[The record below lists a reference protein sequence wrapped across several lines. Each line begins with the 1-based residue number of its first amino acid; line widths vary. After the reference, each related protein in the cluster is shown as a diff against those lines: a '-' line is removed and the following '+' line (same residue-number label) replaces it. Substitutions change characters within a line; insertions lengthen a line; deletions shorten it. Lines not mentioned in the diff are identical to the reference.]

1 MLCQEET
8 EGREGLYGVGLA
20 VKEST
25 SRKSFYIYQLID
37 ERLMPMRFGLTGEC
51 AALNLVIAYEY
62 APTETNPNTELKEV
76 SCNKLGYLVKQN
88 PTR

>member
-1 MLCQEET
+1 MLWQEET
-8 EGREGLYGVGLA
+8 EGRQGLYGVGLA

-25 SRKSFYIYQLID
+25 SRKSFYTYQLID

-51 AALNLVIAYEY
+51 AALNLVIAY